1 MNFSKI
7 NYIQKIKSKSNFF
20 VLEIKKSINNLK
32 KLFFFVLEPLYFS
45 QITNKLIK
53 STIIE
58 K

>member
-7 NYIQKIKSKSNFF
+7 NYIQKIKSKNNFF
-20 VLEIKKSINNLK
+20 VLEILKSRNNLK
-32 KLFFFVLEPLYFS
+32 KLFFFVLEPWNFS
-45 QITNKLIK
+45 LIVNKPIK